1 MTWVHSETLGKYV
14 PAKATSWAL
23 NELPAFPG
31 VATRLMQMFAE
42 PDISISE
49 IGRVIALDSV
59 FAARVLQTANS
70 PLFGARAQVKSIS
83 HAIILLGL
91 RRVKAVTI
99 TRALAD
105 FVGPA
110 LRIQALRV
118 CWQNSLAAAII
129 AEKLARVCKL
139 DPDFAYIA
147 GLMRDIGRLALLVK
161 YPEAYANLLAV
172 SHENHFDLMSKEREL
187 FELDHCQA
195 GAWIVHNLPFPAELR
210 DVVARHH
217 EKPRDGLFQIL
228 DLVRVADLLTDALG
242 FAILGPI
249 DRESFQEVVQLL
261 PLAAQDRFGA
271 DPEELTAEID
281 SRIQAWE

>member
-1 MTWVHSETLGKYV
+1 MTCVHSETAGKYG
-14 PAKATSWAL
+14 PAKATPWAL
-23 NELPAFPG
+23 NQLPTFPG

-83 HAIILLGL
+83 HAIIMLGL

-129 AEKLARVCKL
+129 AEKLARACKL

-161 YPEAYANLLAV
+161 HPEAYANLLAV
-172 SHENHFDLMSKEREL
+172 SHENHLALMRKEREL

-195 GAWIVHNLPFPAELR
+195 GAWIVQNLPFPEELR
-210 DVVARHH
+210 DVVALHH
-217 EKPRDGLFQIL
+217 EKPSEGLFQIL
-228 DLVRVADLLTDALG
+228 DLVRVADLLSDALG

-249 DRESFQEVVQLL
+249 DRQSFQQVVQLL

-271 DPEELTAEID
+271 DPEDLTAEID
-281 SRIQAWE
+281 SRIQVWE